1 MSNSFIPSFHFQSA
15 SEKLTNEWFSL
26 ANNYSWYN
34 ASNKSLLWD
43 KNVKDILEYASG
55 QFDLSPYR
63 KMYKSMQKKEKMPN
77 FANTQNSNNEI
88 DWHCLALI
96 TNKLNAGVALIN
108 KIPIEVTVKAI
119 DPLAQKKK
127 EEDIT
132 FIKNKPE
139 IEKELEPIAAAFNI
153 PPIDIGTTK
162 NSSID
167 FGTNPYG
174 LDLNE
179 PDELN
184 VFVNLLY
191 SLKVEASFET
201 VLQIFW
207 NLSKA
212 NQIKLLEIR
221 DHFMFGVSANQPIQN
236 GLTELPTLKYLYP
249 GDVIVPKSDYPD
261 FRDIPHGYIRY
272 RMTPDEF
279 MSMFPDEICNEDQMN
294 ELLNGKGEGYCAC
307 NKIDRIGKGLWD
319 QQKINVLFCAIKSV
333 DTIGIMSNPKKSPYA
348 YFTSDKE
355 EIKKCTGKVIAQ
367 NTYCAFW
374 MENTKY
380 YFGKDRLGWAFREK
394 GVESYQTMPFNVY
407 KSQERSAVE
416 LSIGE
421 NKIAQEAYIKLQHF
435 IRKAL
440 PPGRKIDLRFVRN
453 VIEGLKE
460 EDNQFTMDELLRLI
474 FEENIVITDT
484 QGFDGKNDGQFSA
497 VDDLPGG
504 IRTELGGFIT
514 VIENAKRNIGQ
525 FMGINDQV
533 TGQGVNPEGLVGIQK
548 LLVNASINSISY
560 VNDAMQDQIQK
571 IFNNWSFII
580 KDAVEAG
587 GKPKA
592 AIVNLIG
599 SQKTNIIDGIEDF
612 PSHQMSVQISMT
624 QREEERAKFEQD
636 LQILKQNGVIDII
649 DQYMIDEVSNPKDK
663 MALLAVKVKQFR
675 KRQDLKRQQDF
686 AQQQQLMQQQGQNG
700 VAAKQ
705 AEAEGEKNLA
715 YAKGEV
721 TARITQLAKQL
732 DMNEAQVEGVIKRQ
746 LQTERNDAQLQ
757 KTLQT
762 IETKANLQNQSAFS

>member
-1 MSNSFIPSFHFQSA
+1 VANQFIPSFHYVPAEDKIS
-15 SEKLTNEWFSL
+15 NEWFAQ

-55 QFDLSPYR
+55 QFDLSPYK
-63 KMYKSMQKKEKMPN
+63 KMYKSMQKKDRIPN
-77 FANTQNSNNEI
+77 VVNTQNSNNEI

-108 KIPIEVTVKAI
+108 KIPIEVTVKAL

-132 FIKNKPE
+132 FLKNKPE

-153 PPIDIGTTK
+153 PPIDLGTTK

-167 FGTNPYG
+167 YGNNPYG

-184 VFVNLLY
+184 VFINLLY

-212 NQIKLLEIR
+212 NQVKLLEIR

-249 GDVIVPKSDYPD
+249 GDVIVPRSDYPD
-261 FRDIPHGYIRY
+261 FRDIPHGYVRY

-279 MSMFPDEICNEDQMN
+279 MSMFPDEIVSKEQMD
-294 ELLNGKGEGYCAC
+294 EFLNAKGTGYCAC
-307 NKIDRIGKGLWD
+307 NRISRIDKGHWD
-319 QQKINVLFCAIKSV
+319 QQKINIVYCAIKSI
-333 DTIGIMSNPKKSPYA
+333 DTIGIMSNPKKSPYS
-348 YFTSDKE
+348 YLTSDKE
-355 EIKKCTGKVIAQ
+355 EIKKSSGKIIAQ

-374 MENTKY
+374 MEKTKH
-380 YFGKDRLGWAFREK
+380 YFGKERLGWAFREK
-394 GVESYQTMPFNVY
+394 GLESYQTMPFNIY

-421 NKIAQEAYIKLQHF
+421 NKIAQEAYIKMQHF

-497 VDDLPGG
+497 VEDLAGG
-504 IRTELGGFIT
+504 VRVELGGFVS

-560 VNDAMQDQIQK
+560 INEAIQDQIQK
-571 IFNNWSFII
+571 IFNNWSFIV

-587 GKPKA
+587 GKPKQ

-624 QREEERAKFEQD
+624 QREEERAKFERD
-636 LQILKQNGVIDII
+636 MEVLKQNGVIDIV
-649 DQYMIDEVSNPKDK
+649 DEYMLSEITNPKDQ

-675 KRQDLKRQQDF
+675 KRQDQIRKEQF
-686 AQQQQLMQQQGQNG
+686 AQQQQLMQQQGQNA
-700 VAAKQ
+700 VASKQ
-705 AEAEGEKNLA
+705 AEAEGDRNTV

-721 TARITQLAKQL
+721 QARITQLAKQL
-732 DMNEAQVEGVIKRQ
+732 DMSELQVEGLLKRQ

-757 KTLQT
+757 KTLQSL
-762 IETKANLQNQSAFS
+762 ETKANLQTQNAFS